1 MQSIEADYNI
11 VTPMF
16 IGGGDKADAPEIRPP
31 SVKGAL
37 RFWWRALQWGA
48 CLNLCHQ
55 NASAALKELHRQE
68 AELFGAAVKVKEE
81 TYGQGLCRIKLKN
94 VQPKGIE
101 QGWPKNNDGGAGF
114 LGYGL
119 DATQN
124 GDPHRKA
131 ISQGSFTVCLMLK
144 ATISSEQVNQ
154 LKNTLLLW
162 GLLGG
167 LGSRS
172 RRGFGSVAIKRLD
185 AQDFDFKQSVD
196 YYKCI
201 NDLLKPIDFAPAIP
215 LFTALNE
222 AMNIAQV
229 GKHKDFK
236 RLMDQLGAQYKLAR
250 QEAGKG
256 RAKAPFGLPLAG
268 NKGGEDESRRSSP
281 LLMHIH
287 SVNNEFVAMVTF
299 IPAKFHYDYRD
310 SDTILF
316 YKALQNFMNKVTIDK
331 VYP

>member
-1 MQSIEADYNI
+1 MQIIEAEYNI

-16 IGGGDKADAPEIRPP
+16 IGGGDKNDAPEIRPP

-48 CLNLCHQ
+48 CLNSHNQ
-55 NASAALKELHRQE
+55 DVSAALKALHQQE
-68 AELFGAAVKVKEE
+68 AELFGAAAKDEA
-81 TYGQGLCRIKLKN
+81 YGQGLCRIKLKN
-94 VQPKGIE
+94 MQSKGIE
-101 QGWPKNNDGGAGF
+101 QGWPTNNDGDAGF
-114 LGYGL
+114 LGFGL
-119 DATQN
+119 DATQ
-124 GDPHRKA
+124 GGEPHRKA

-144 ATISSEQVNQ
+144 SKISTEQINQ
-154 LKNTLLLW
+154 LKDTLVLW

-172 RRGFGSVAIKRLD
+172 RRGFGSVAIKKLAD
-185 AQDFDFKQSVD
+185 QDFDFKQAAD

-201 NDLLKPIDFAPAIP
+201 NNLLKTTALAPAIP
-215 LFTALNE
+215 LFTAINE
-222 AMNIAQV
+222 AMQIAQA
-229 GKHKDFK
+229 GQHKDYR
-236 RLMDQLGAQYKLAR
+236 RLMDQLGGSYKLAR

-268 NKGGEDESRRSSP
+268 NRGVADESRRSSP

-287 SVNNEFVAMVTF
+287 PIDKEFIAMVTF
-299 IPAKFHYDYRD
+299 IPAKFHPDYKD
-310 SDTILF
+310 SDSIRF
-316 YKALQNFMNKVTIDK
+316 YKALQDFMNKETMVK

>member
-1 MQSIEADYNI
+1 MQIIEADYNI

-16 IGGGDKADAPEIRPP
+16 IGGGDKQEAPEIRPP
-31 SVKGAL
+31 SIKGAL
-37 RFWWRALQWGA
+37 RFWWRALQWGE
-48 CLNLCHQ
+48 CLNSQ
-55 NASAALKELHRQE
+55 NQDVSAALKDLHKQE
-68 AELFGAAVKVKEE
+68 AELFGAAAKDEA
-81 TYGQGLCRIKLKN
+81 YGQGLCRIKLKN
-94 VQPKGIE
+94 IQSKGIE
-101 QGWPKNNDGGAGF
+101 KEWPKNNDAGAGF
-114 LGYGL
+114 LGFGL
-119 DATQN
+119 DATQS
-124 GDPHRKA
+124 GEPHRKA

-144 ATISSEQVNQ
+144 STTISIEQVNQ
-154 LKNTLLLW
+154 LKNTLILW

-185 AQDFDFKQSVD
+185 DQDFDFKHLD
-196 YYKCI
+196 NYYKSI
-201 NDLLKPIDFAPAIP
+201 NDLLRPIDLAPAIP

-229 GKHKDFK
+229 GKHKDFI

-268 NKGGEDESRRSSP
+268 NKGVADESRRSSP

-310 SDTILF
+310 GDTILF

>member
-1 MQSIEADYNI
+1 MQIIEADYNI

-16 IGGGDKADAPEIRPP
+16 IGGGDKQEAPEIRPP

-37 RFWWRALQWGA
+37 RFWWRALQWGE

-68 AELFGAAVKVKEE
+68 AELFGAAVKEE
-81 TYGQGLCRIKLKN
+81 AYGQGLCRVKLKN
-94 VQPKGIE
+94 VQSKGVE

-172 RRGFGSVAIKRLD
+172 RRGFGCVAIKRLD

-201 NDLLKPIDFAPAIP
+201 SDLLKPTDLAPAMP
-215 LFTALNE
+215 LFTAINE
-222 AMNIAQV
+222 AMQIAQA
-229 GKHKDFK
+229 GQHKDYR
-236 RLMDQLGAQYKLAR
+236 RLMDQLGAHYKQAR
-250 QEAGKG
+250 QDAGKG

-268 NKGGEDESRRSSP
+268 NRGVADESRRSSP

-287 SVNNEFVAMVTF
+287 PVNNEFVAMVTF
-299 IPAKFHYDYRD
+299 IPAKFHPDYREGD
-310 SDTILF
+310 AIHF
-316 YKALQNFMNKVTIDK
+316 YKALQNFMSKESMLR

>member
-1 MQSIEADYNI
+1 MQIIEADYNI

-16 IGGGDKADAPEIRPP
+16 IGGGDKQEAPEIRPP

-68 AELFGAAVKVKEE
+68 AELFGAAVKEE
-81 TYGQGLCRIKLKN
+81 AYGQGLCRVKLKN
-94 VQPKGIE
+94 VQSKGVE

-172 RRGFGSVAIKRLD
+172 RRGFGCVAIKRLD

-201 NDLLKPIDFAPAIP
+201 SDLLKPTDLAPAMP
-215 LFTALNE
+215 LFTAINE
-222 AMNIAQV
+222 AMQIAQA
-229 GKHKDFK
+229 GQHKDYR
-236 RLMDQLGAQYKLAR
+236 RLMDQLGAHYKQAR
-250 QEAGKG
+250 QDAGKG

-268 NKGGEDESRRSSP
+268 NRGVADESRRSSP

-287 SVNNEFVAMVTF
+287 PVNNEFVAMVTF
-299 IPAKFHYDYRD
+299 IPAKFHPDYREGD
-310 SDTILF
+310 AIHF
-316 YKALQNFMNKVTIDK
+316 YKALQNFMSKESMLR